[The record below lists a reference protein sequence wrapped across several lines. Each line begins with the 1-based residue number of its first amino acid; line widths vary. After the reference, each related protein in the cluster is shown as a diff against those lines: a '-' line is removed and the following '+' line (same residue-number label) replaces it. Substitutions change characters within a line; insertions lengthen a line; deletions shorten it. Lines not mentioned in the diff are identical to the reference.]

1 MKKEK
6 VISEDV
12 ALNDLELFVNQF
24 VKRPDPR
31 EDLKKKHL
39 DILEAIQDGFLVF
52 DADMNP
58 TLTLKNP
65 IKNDKGEVSISEIKF
80 VTRILPSKLTELA
93 KGLHPV
99 DDLFLLQNKMTGF
112 IISQPVAML
121 DKFSRYDLD
130 VINQLAAIF
139 S

>member
-1 MKKEK
+1 MKEK
-6 VISEDV
+6 VISKEL
-12 ALNDLELFVNQF
+12 ALNDLESLINKF
-24 VKRPDPR
+24 VKRPDAR
-31 EDLKKKHL
+31 EVLEKKYL
-39 DILEAIQDGFLVF
+39 DVLEAIQDGFLSF
-52 DADMNP
+52 DEEMNP
-58 TLTLKNP
+58 VFKLKNA

-80 VTRILPSKLTELA
+80 KTRILPSQLTELA

-112 IISQPVAML
+112 IISQPIAIL

-130 VINQLAAIF
+130 VINQLASIF